1 MRAPNLVVWGPSKKR
16 DLGHRHVQRKT
27 MRRHGEEKMDVC
39 KPRWETSDETNP
51 ADTLIS
57 DFWPPGL

>member
-1 MRAPNLVVWGPSKKR
+1 
-16 DLGHRHVQRKT
+16 
-27 MRRHGEEKMDVC
+27 MDVC

-57 DFWPPGL
+57 DFWPPGLWENKFPLFKPPGLWYFVIAALESEHKL

>member
-51 ADTLIS
+51 ADT
-57 DFWPPGL
+57 